1 MNKIYTEPYD
11 ETQKK
16 IILIVDNDKEIPSEL
31 KDISPDFLLELLTI
45 TKKVWNIAIEVKDRN
60 DNNTYEN
67 MYYELLD
74 EKEKELEGG
83 YNIKMKNIKEE
94 YNKKID
100 DFLRKVKQ
108 NETEI
113 ERYKND
119 IDRQKT
125 EYEKTISIE
134 RTMKRTLENTL
145 QEKDNAMKAF
155 ELNINNLI
163 QKAMD
168 TTNKRHVEEME
179 RNICLFNKE
188 KARFEQTIK
197 KLEDTIHDKESTM
210 KALELNINNLVQKS
224 IEMTDKKHLLEIER
238 IMNQYSKEKSRFENN
253 IQKLED
259 MLQSEKATYQSL
271 LREEKTRHEM
281 LKKEEI
287 VRLEAS
293 NKILIENM
301 KSLYM
306 SDKEKIEKELISAQ
320 EKINDLQESIRIGQ
334 ASVVKGV
341 VGQNDFFELIKEY
354 TLWTGIED
362 TSKTSHAADLRGYI
376 DKVETMF
383 EVKNYT
389 SDVPTKEVVK
399 MIRDLETHSNISYG
413 VFVSM
418 NTGIVGKKKAI
429 EFQWTAHGQ
438 LCMFVSNLLKHDM
451 DLVFNYISQCAS
463 IAQRFFT
470 LCNSEEKNEIEAYKD
485 KLLQV
490 KTVITKQISEISEMI
505 TAMAHHK
512 KLHMDNLN
520 KHYTEYKLMLEK
532 MKISCNEVV
541 DIVVGTVEPM
551 LEEVNVD
558 VQPNVDVAT
567 VANIVEK
574 KKRKKKSD
582 P

>member
-1 MNKIYTEPYD
+1 MSRIYKEPYN
-11 ETQKK
+11 ETHNK
-16 IILIVDNDKEIPSEL
+16 LIFIVEKDKEIPSDIIGSDPEFL
-31 KDISPDFLLELLTI
+31 IDLMCMIKDVFTMAYEY
-45 TKKVWNIAIEVKDRN
+45 NIEVKGK
-60 DNNTYEN
+60 NNYEN
-67 MYYELLD
+67 KY
-74 EKEKELEGG
+74 KEKVGELEEKYGTK
-83 YNIKMKNIKEE
+83 IKTINEE
-94 YNKKID
+94 HGKKIEE
-100 DFLRKVKQ
+100 FLRKVKQ
-108 NETEI
+108 NESEI
-113 ERYKND
+113 ERYKNEM
-119 IDRQKT
+119 DRLKT

-163 QKAMD
+163 QKAME
-168 TTNKRHVEEME
+168 TTNKRHVEEID
-179 RNICLFNKE
+179 RLINQYNKE
-188 KARFEQTIK
+188 KT
-197 KLEDTIHDKESTM
+197 
-210 KALELNINNLVQKS
+210 
-224 IEMTDKKHLLEIER
+224 
-238 IMNQYSKEKSRFENN
+238 RFENS

-259 MLQSEKATYQSL
+259 MLQNEKASYHTL

-287 VRLEAS
+287 LRLESS
-293 NKILIENM
+293 NKMLIENM
-301 KSLYM
+301 RTLYM
-306 SDKEKIEKELISAQ
+306 SDKEKLEKDLLESQ
-320 EKINDLQESIRIGQ
+320 EKIKELQESIKTSQ
-334 ASVVKGV
+334 ASVIKGV

-354 TLWTGIED
+354 TTWTGIED

-376 DKVETMF
+376 DKIETMF

-418 NTGIVGKKKAI
+418 NTGITGKKKPI

-438 LCMFVSNLLKHDM
+438 LCIFVSNLLKQ
-451 DLVFNYISQCAS
+451 DLEMVFNYIGQCAT
-463 IAQRFFT
+463 IAHRFFS
-470 LCNSEEKNEIEAYKD
+470 LCNNDEKNELESYKD

-505 TAMAHHK
+505 TAMGHHK

-541 DIVVGTVEPM
+541 DIVVGTTEPM
-551 LEEVNVD
+551 SEETNVD
-558 VQPNVDVAT
+558 VQPDVDV
-567 VANIVEK
+567 VVNVSEK

-582 P
+582 S